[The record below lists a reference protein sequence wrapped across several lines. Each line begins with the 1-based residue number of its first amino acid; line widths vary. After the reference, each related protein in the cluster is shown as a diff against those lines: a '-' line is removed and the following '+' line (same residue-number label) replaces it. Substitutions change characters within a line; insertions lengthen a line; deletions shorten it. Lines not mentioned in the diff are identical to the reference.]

1 MMACYYMHSLRYCHL
16 NVESSGFVI
25 FLGVI
30 WVLQE
35 TTDIRI
41 LRYIILFIGRCNSA
55 LFLSVLFSEVYCNA
69 SCVSDEESQL
79 NNCRCD
85 EQLVF
90 SSGYGFWKKNYLFLI
105 FTVWVCCCIIDALT
119 ACMTAQIFMMISYL
133 EEFTQVML
141 RNLQK
146 CVLAHVM
153 ALDGASFGKHC
164 YSSKYGWYQPGDSV
178 SVV

>member
-41 LRYIILFIGRCNSA
+41 LRYIILFIGKCNSA

-90 SSGYGFWKKNYLFLI
+90 SSGYGFWKKFFFSWFSPCEFAVVLLMPSLHVWRRRYL
-105 FTVWVCCCIIDALT
+105 WWSH
-119 ACMTAQIFMMISYL
+119 IS
-133 EEFTQVML
+133 
-141 RNLQK
+141 K
-146 CVLAHVM
+146 
-153 ALDGASFGKHC
+153 
-164 YSSKYGWYQPGDSV
+164 SSLKWCWEICRSV
-178 SVV
+178 SLPM